1 MSKSPLATVFVA
13 ADPSNYT
20 KGRNTSIKAVT
31 LHHMAGRCT
40 AQRCGEFWQDPARNA
55 SSTYGIGYNGE
66 IGCYLDESD
75 TPWTNSNWDSNSCSV
90 TIEVANEYKGGD
102 WKITDASLNS
112 LIKLVADIAV
122 RNHLGTLVKGKN
134 LTWHSMFSNTNC
146 PGPYIL
152 SKLDYI
158 IAEAN
163 KIITGGDVPAPAEL
177 KFKIG
182 DKVYIKGAL
191 YTSSTATS
199 AAGHCDGKATEIT
212 RVKQGAAHPYNTT
225 GDLGWMDE
233 SSIELIHDEP
243 EKPVEPVK
251 PVSTEI
257 KPGDSVIVN
266 GVGKSDSVGKAGARN
281 TINFT
286 NRTMKVIRVKAG
298 ANYPYACN
306 QYNEGTP
313 EDISKVTGWF
323 SAASVKK
330 V

>member
-13 ADPSNYT
+13 AHTSNYT

-66 IGCYLDESD
+66 IGCYLDEMD
-75 TPWTNSNWDSNSCSV
+75 TPWTNSNWASNSCSV

-102 WKITDASLNS
+102 WKITDVSLAS
-112 LIKLVADIAV
+112 LIKLVADIAI
-122 RNHLGTLVKGKN
+122 RNNLGTLVKGKN
-134 LTWHSMFSNTNC
+134 LTWHSMFANTNC

-163 KIITGGDVPAPAEL
+163 KIINGSNPAPTPAEL
-177 KFKIG
+177 KFKVG
-182 DKVYIKGAL
+182 DKVYIEGPL
-191 YTSSTATS
+191 YVSSNEATAS
-199 AAGHCDGKATEIT
+199 GHCSGKITEIT
-212 RVKQGAAHPYNTT
+212 RVKAGAAHPYNTT

-233 SSIELIHDEP
+233 SSVKAYEEP
-243 EKPVEPVK
+243 VKPEPVK

-266 GVGKSDSVGKAGARN
+266 GVGKSDSAGRAGARN
-281 TINFT
+281 TRNFI
-286 NRTMKVIRVKAG
+286 NRTMKVIRVKKG

-306 QYNEGTP
+306 QYNEGMP
-313 EDISKVTGWF
+313 EDITKVTAWF
-323 SAASVKK
+323 SEASVKK